1 MWYIKYK
8 LIQLT
13 LNERS
18 PMPEKVKNAP
28 TVRRMPIYL
37 HRLLQLEQE
46 GKESIST
53 TELAEALN
61 LDLIVVRKDISL
73 TGIAGFRRI
82 GYNIQDLIRSIKK
95 YVGWEIPLRA
105 AVIGASPSGYAM
117 SVYRDF
123 PLFGVTV
130 ESVYDEDVEKA
141 KRLYGDDAGRFAFY
155 NMAEM
160 ETRLQAD
167 KPDMVILTVPAVNAQ
182 KIAEA
187 AVNAGIKYI
196 WNFTGVALRLPPD
209 VTVQRET
216 IAGSLATLTAKMK
229 LDRK

>member
-1 MWYIKYK
+1 
-8 LIQLT
+8 
-13 LNERS
+13 
-18 PMPEKVKNAP
+18 MPEKVKNAP

-37 HRLLQLEQE
+37 YRLLQLEQE

-105 AVIGASPSGYAM
+105 SVVGASPSGYAM
-117 SVYRDF
+117 AVYRDF

-130 ESVYDEDVEKA
+130 NSVFDEDVEKA
-141 KRLYGDDAGRFAFY
+141 KRVFGDDAPRFAFY
-155 NMAEM
+155 DIAEM
-160 ETRLQAD
+160 ESRLQEE
-167 KPDMVILTVPAVNAQ
+167 KPDMIILTVPAAVAQ

-187 AVNAGIKYI
+187 AVNAGIRYI

-229 LDRK
+229 MDRK

>member
-1 MWYIKYK
+1 
-8 LIQLT
+8 
-13 LNERS
+13 
-18 PMPEKVKNAP
+18 MPEKVKNAP

-141 KRLYGDDAGRFAFY
+141 KRLYGDDAGRFVFY

-167 KPDMVILTVPAVNAQ
+167 KPDMIILTVPAANAQ